1 MKKNLVASKAL
12 ERFLRYQT
20 KKVLI
25 NKFKKKFILMLHLS
39 NLMDSIYFNKIKFI
53 GILLNKLQL
62 NIHLLHILQ
71 VIGNQLHVI
80 GDMI

>member
-1 MKKNLVASKAL
+1 
-12 ERFLRYQT
+12 
-20 KKVLI
+20 
-25 NKFKKKFILMLHLS
+25 MLHLS